1 MAKIED
7 VVVSDRPW
15 RWHSQPSNTGT
26 VILSQTFHI
35 TALHPT
41 GFARYRYAFGA
52 TSLRPIEAIA
62 AHAEPEPLPEAPK
75 CAPKCAPSC
84 TPANPCWTEKACRAF
99 NEPTALAMLDVNKA
113 YAASR
118 WRAVR
123 DEPIELRCG
132 RDLACGLFRTP

>member
-15 RWHSQPSNTGT
+15 RWKSCPPGVVGGVSTAPFVIASVLASGVAFKYVTSTGLSPAYVST
-26 VILSQTFHI
+26 V
-35 TALHPT
+35 A
-41 GFARYRYAFGA
+41 
-52 TSLRPIEAIA
+52 AIA
-62 AHAEPEPLPEAPK
+62 AHAEPEPLPETPK
-75 CAPKCAPSC
+75 CAPTC